1 MNPNLMRA
9 TGFSAEVELVA
20 FNRCPFCNAS
30 IDSASFRNAISLKE
44 FRISGLCQTC
54 QDEMFDID

>member
-20 FNRCPFCNAS
+20 FNRCPFC
-30 IDSASFRNAISLKE
+30 
-44 FRISGLCQTC
+44 
-54 QDEMFDID
+54 DEMFDTDI